1 MTRSLTDEQLMGARS
16 QARNWLLE
24 TVCNADPRLNRAG
37 AICPCLSDCLDNGK
51 LEVLVFG
58 VPDGEFYERKDYART
73 FLRGIKSSLES
84 NVSNGTASAFD
95 CVLIAIEG
103 LEAAEVRG
111 FMDSVY
117 LECRGE
123 FLSEGYM
130 FGSFHPYNKRHS
142 RLNKEFF
149 PMRTQMPMFAIRRL
163 SRADERNLKNE
174 PEYFALFQEFF
185 NR

>member
-1 MTRSLTDEQLMGARS
+1 M
-16 QARNWLLE
+16 
-24 TVCNADPRLNRAG
+24 
-37 AICPCLSDCLDNGK
+37 
-51 LEVLVFG
+51 
-58 VPDGEFYERKDYART
+58 PDGEFYERKGHART
-73 FLRGIKSSLES
+73 FLRGIISSLEIS
-84 NVSNGTASAFD
+84 VSSGTASSLD

-103 LEAAEVRG
+103 LEAAEIRG
-111 FMDSVY
+111 FMDGVY
-117 LECRGE
+117 LECRAE
-123 FLSEGYM
+123 FLSLGYM

-142 RLNKEFF
+142 RLNKSFF